1 MTEPIWMSEA
11 AVLAIHDRSLARH
24 GGAPGVR
31 DINLL
36 LSALARPQQHFAY
49 AGTVDVIEL
58 AAILTT
64 GIVKNHPFV
73 DGNKRTGFIAG
84 VSFLK
89 ANGITFVAS
98 SAAVVQTVLDLAAS
112 VIDEA
117 AYAAFLRAS
126 TSPLALSQTPPP
138 GA

>member
-1 MTEPIWMSEA
+1 MTEPVWMSEA

-24 GGAPGVR
+24 GGAPGIR
-31 DINLL
+31 DMGLL
-36 LSALARPQQHFAY
+36 LSALARPRQHFAY
-49 AGTVDVIEL
+49 AGTVDIIEL
-58 AAILTT
+58 AAILTA

-89 ANGITFVAS
+89 ANGFIFAAT
-98 SAAVVQTVLDLAAS
+98 SAAVVQAVLDLAAS
-112 VIDEA
+112 AIDEA

-126 TSPLALSQTPPP
+126 TTPSALSQTPPP

>member
-49 AGTVDVIEL
+49 AGTEDIIEL
-58 AAILTT
+58 AAILTA

-89 ANGITFVAS
+89 ANSITFVAS
-98 SAAVVQTVLDLAAS
+98 SAAVVQTVLDLAAGA
-112 VIDEA
+112 IDES

-126 TSPLALSQTPPP
+126 TTPSALSQTPPP